1 MGKEETK
8 IVFLRGFPSDLWR
21 ETKAY
26 AAWKGLRLPEVVEAA
41 LRKYLNVKEPEAEE
55 EASSTS

>member
-8 IVFLRGFPSDLWR
+8 IAYLRGFPSDLWR